1 MDFKQL
7 NNFSRHLTNIW
18 SLIKM
23 KADHLMNIEDKE
35 VSIGL
40 LVSMIHR
47 THMKYLNNRIK
58 KLDITAGQFPFL
70 MVLFNKEGITQDEI
84 AAHVQVDK
92 GTVARALKKL
102 EENNYLYR
110 AVDLN
115 NRRRYLIRLTDK
127 GKSIV
132 PKILAIDN
140 EWENFLCNDSYGS
153 EYHQIHA
160 ILKNLAYKS
169 LEKFENNGEL
179 Y

>member
-1 MDFKQL
+1 
-7 NNFSRHLTNIW
+7 
-18 SLIKM
+18 M
-23 KADHLMNIEDKE
+23 KTDHLVSIEDKE

-70 MVLFNKEGITQDEI
+70 MVLFSKEGITQDEI

-115 NRRRYLIRLTDK
+115 NRRRYLIHLTNK
-127 GKSIV
+127 GKSVV

-140 EWENFLCNDSYGS
+140 EWETFLCSDSYGI
-153 EYHQIHA
+153 EYDQIHA
-160 ILKNLAYKS
+160 ILKNLAVKS
-169 LEKFENNGEL
+169 REKVENNGEL